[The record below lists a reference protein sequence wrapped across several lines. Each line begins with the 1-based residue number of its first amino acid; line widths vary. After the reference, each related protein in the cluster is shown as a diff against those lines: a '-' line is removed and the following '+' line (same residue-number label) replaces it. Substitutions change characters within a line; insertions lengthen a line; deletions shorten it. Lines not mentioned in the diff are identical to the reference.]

1 VQFSNILNILN
12 CQMIVLNIN
21 CCNGLQYG
29 VKISLITSFKDTC
42 FIEIV
47 PKQHKSK
54 RGHSHVFY
62 SSRVTWH
69 DNLVEPL
76 FATCWYISDEQTLCN
91 DMASDVS

>member
-1 VQFSNILNILN
+1 VQFSNILN

-54 RGHSHVFY
+54 HVHSHAFY

-76 FATCWYISDEQTLCN
+76 FATCWHISDQQTLCN